1 MNRIASFL
9 IAALAVVLLL
19 ILGFV
24 FVLMLTDVLD
34 VETIAGATSTPGE
47 IAAST
52 ATPITTQP
60 PPVVVV
66 LPTDTPLPT
75 NTSVPPTD
83 APLPTD
89 TPLPAATATN
99 TSVPVVVI
107 PPTSAPVPPTNT
119 PGAPPPPPPPQDVRG
134 LVASHFGLQDRSEF
148 AVNKHIWF
156 EFSITNTTGGDVPYN
171 RLGVLPKKDGVDR
184 FDWFQQSYGGPNAAI
199 RPGGLT
205 HEDNI
210 KLPEAG
216 NYTLRL
222 AICFDGYDACLSGD
236 GHWVT
241 MSHEIPATI
250 N

>member
-9 IAALAVVLLL
+9 IASLAVILLL
-19 ILGFV
+19 VLGFV
-24 FVLMLTDVLD
+24 FVLMLGDELD
-34 VETIAGATSTPGE
+34 LGAISGSTSTPAE

-52 ATPITTQP
+52 ATPITTPP

-66 LPTDTPLPT
+66 LPTDTALPT

-83 APLPTD
+83 TPLPTD
-89 TPLPAATATN
+89 TTVPTAAPTN
-99 TSVPVVVI
+99 TPVPVVVN
-107 PPTSAPVPPTNT
+107 PPTSIPVPPTNT
-119 PGAPPPPPPPQDVRG
+119 PGAPPPPPPPQDARG
-134 LVASHFGLQDRSEF
+134 LVATHFGLQDRSEF

-156 EFSITNTTGGDVPYN
+156 DFSITNTTGGDVPYS

-222 AICFDGYDACLSGD
+222 AICFDGYDACSSSG
-236 GHWVT
+236 GNWST
-241 MSHEIPATI
+241 LSHEIQVTI

>member
-107 PPTSAPVPPTNT
+107 PPTSIPVPPTNT
-119 PGAPPPPPPPQDVRG
+119 PGAPPPPPPPQDARG
-134 LVASHFGLQDRSEF
+134 LVATHFGLQDRSKFE
-148 AVNKHIWF
+148 VNQRVWF
-156 EFSITNTTGGDVPYN
+156 EFSIVNTTGGDVPYS
-171 RLGVLPKKDGVDR
+171 RLGVLPRKDGADR
-184 FDWFQQSYGGPNAAI
+184 FDMFQQSYGGPNAAI
-199 RPGGLT
+199 RSVGLD
-205 HEDNI
+205 HVDNI
-210 KLPEAG
+210 KLTETG
-216 NYTLRL
+216 DYTLRL
-222 AICFDGYDACLSGD
+222 AICFDGYDACQSSG
-236 GHWVT
+236 GSWVT
-241 MSHEIPATI
+241 MSHEIQATI